1 MTDDETTLRR
11 VRAAAKAKFTRKVKL
26 FHERLKQGDPPDVL
40 ESIYDEIVNQVHEL
54 EVREKVRDHEVL
66 WNIRHPHYP
75 KKTMKRRIFEEIR
88 NQLIQTHPEMA
99 SLTADDLFGKLSYLH
114 GNFRRV
120 LHKVRNT
127 PSGSGGKPEPKW
139 EYFKACSFLL
149 PVYDNH
155 SFQSSLELPPR
166 EDVVYEGTLE
176 DLVQL
181 DFSPLY
187 SPRSIGISHPS
198 SAASTSLSIDAPC
211 TPPESQTPSP
221 QGPVDTA
228 KLQAVVL
235 LSQSQQIHLVTE
247 GHSRERSGSAHC
259 SLAKNEAGSKEGKR
273 EDGEEPQGEL
283 STGQGELRYTVG
295 PGKAAGVLPSMIT

>member
-1 MTDDETTLRR
+1 MSSQ
-11 VRAAAKAKFTRKVKL
+11 
-26 FHERLKQGDPPDVL
+26 FHWSHDAITSLL
-40 ESIYDEIVNQVHEL
+40 
-54 EVREKVRDHEVL
+54 EKVRDHEVL

-228 KLQAVVL
+228 KLQAVVY
-235 LSQSQQIHLVTE
+235 SP
-247 GHSRERSGSAHC
+247 
-259 SLAKNEAGSKEGKR
+259 
-273 EDGEEPQGEL
+273 EPQEGTHTQSPHNVVHTPAPQDIVHTPAPQDVL
-283 STGQGELRYTVG
+283 HTVSHPSKALGTSTPGTSVTPRGKKRNLTNRDDTSEKIVQTVDKVRNVMDAFIQNKLEKKS
-295 PGKAAGVLPSMIT
+295 GKHDFVISGVE